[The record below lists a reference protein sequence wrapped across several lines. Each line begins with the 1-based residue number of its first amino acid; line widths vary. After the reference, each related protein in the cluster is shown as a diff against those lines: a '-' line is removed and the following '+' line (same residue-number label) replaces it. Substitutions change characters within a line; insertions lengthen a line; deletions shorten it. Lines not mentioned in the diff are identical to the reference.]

1 MEKALL
7 LLEVSPQKT
16 DAVYGKLK
24 GLKDV
29 KMAMK
34 IYGRFDIALLIE
46 VNTTKDIQNFV
57 LSIRKMPG
65 ILSTETLISAD

>member
-16 DAVYGKLK
+16 DAVYDKLK
-24 GLKDV
+24 GLKGV

-34 IYGRFDIALLIE
+34 VYGRFDIALLIE

-57 LSIRKMPG
+57 LSIRKISG
-65 ILSTETLISAD
+65 IVSTETLISVD